1 MRILL
6 LVHSFNSLS
15 QRIHIEL
22 RERGHDVALEFDV
35 NDRVTAEAAALHAPD
50 VVVAPFLK
58 RPIPETVWRRVPCLI
73 VHPGPPGDRG
83 PTSLDW
89 AVLENAAEWGVT
101 VLQATGEMDGGPVW
115 AFRRFP
121 MRDAAKASLYRHEV
135 AAAAVDAVLEALDKL
150 AAGAPV
156 PGAGH
161 PGVSHPGVSRP
172 AIRPIDRALDWA
184 RDDAATIL
192 RKIRSA
198 DGVPGARDRIM
209 GQEVLVF
216 DAHPAAE
223 LASGGASGDLIA
235 RRGGAVARVAANG
248 AAVWIGH
255 MKRRVAS
262 DAPMELK
269 LSATAVLGESAAGL
283 PERGDGPPDI
293 RYSEKGGVGWL
304 DFPFYNGAMGV
315 EESRRLLAAYRQAL
329 TRDTRVLVLAGG
341 PDFWSNGI
349 HLNQIEAADSPAD
362 ESWRAINAINDVA
375 EAIINTADR
384 LTVAAVSGAAG
395 AGGVFLALG
404 ADFVWL
410 RNGAVLNPHYKG
422 MGNLY
427 GSEYW
432 TYVLPRRVGAERAET
447 VTQARL
453 PVGGAE
459 ARRLGLADD
468 VFGDDVAAH
477 RAEVWARAA
486 ELAADSAYPALLAD
500 KQARRAAD
508 EATKPLAS
516 YRAEELARMKLNFYG
531 FDPSYHV
538 ARYNFVF
545 KVAKSR
551 TPYYLATHRR

>member
-15 QRIHIEL
+15 QRIHVEL
-22 RERGHDVALEFDV
+22 RERGHEVALEFDV
-35 NDRVTAEAAALHAPD
+35 NDRVTAEAAEMHRPD

-58 RPIPETVWRRVPCLI
+58 RAIPETVWRRVPCLI

-83 PTSLDW
+83 PTALDW
-89 AVLENAAEWGVT
+89 AVLEKSAPEGAAEWGVT

-121 MRDAAKASLYRHEV
+121 IRDAAKASLYRHEV
-135 AAAAVDAVLEALDKL
+135 AQAAVEAVFEALDKF
-150 AAGAPV
+150 AAGVPTPPAV
-156 PGAGH
+156 PG
-161 PGVSHPGVSRP
+161 VERP
-172 AIRPIDRALDWA
+172 AIRPADRAIDWA
-184 RDDAATIL
+184 TDDAAMVL

-198 DGVPGARDRIM
+198 DGVPGARDRVA
-209 GQEVLVF
+209 GREVLLF
-216 DAHPAAE
+216 DAH
-223 LASGGASGDLIA
+223 LAVDLDRLGAPGDVVA
-235 RRGGAVARVAANG
+235 QRRGAVARVAADG

-255 MKRRVAS
+255 MKRRVEAGE
-262 DAPMELK
+262 PPELK
-269 LSATAVLGESAAGL
+269 VSAAAVLGEAAAAL

-293 RYSEKGGVGWL
+293 RYAERGGVGWL

-315 EESRRLLAAYRQAL
+315 AECRRLLAAYRHAL
-329 TRDTRVLVLAGG
+329 TRDTRVLVLGG
-341 PDFWSNGI
+341 GGDFWSNGV

-375 EAIINTADR
+375 EAVLSTTDR
-384 LTVAAVSGAAG
+384 LTVAALTGAAG

-404 ADFVWL
+404 ADIVWPRL
-410 RNGAVLNPHYKG
+410 GTVLNPHYKG

-432 TYVLPRRVGAERAET
+432 TYVLPRRVGAARAEI

-453 PVGGAE
+453 PMGSAE
-459 ARRLGLADD
+459 AVRLGLADD
-468 VFGDDVAAH
+468 AFGGDAAAH
-477 RAEVWARAA
+477 RAEVWARAI
-486 ELAADSAYPALLAD
+486 ELAADPAYPALLSD

-508 EATKPLAS
+508 EATKPLAA

-551 TPYYLATHRR
+551 TPYYLATHRL